1 LIEWIAFSIVFM
13 PLRGTVTR
21 AVELLAVIVVLSLV
35 VGQALGTPVGLSY
48 VETGSMEPTLEPGDG
63 FVAVPAEL
71 AGPVEEGDVVVFRAQ
86 EIQGGGLTTHRVVGE
101 TERGYVTRGD
111 ANPFTDQDGD
121 EPPVKEAQVVAVAFQ
136 PGGQVVA
143 IPGLGAAVEGTQA
156 ALETVQR
163 VLAGLF
169 GTRALLGA
177 QGLAYLFFA
186 VTALWYVVGEW
197 RAREGRDRDRSR
209 SRTAG
214 LDPRLIAAAFALL
227 LVAGATAAM
236 VAPAG
241 TQEYT
246 IVSAA
251 FESEQPTVIP
261 TGESND
267 IPYRV
272 PNGGFVPVVAYLEPA
287 SDGVDATPE
296 QVRVPP
302 RSVANATLTL
312 QAPPETGA
320 YRRYVVE
327 HRYLAVLP
335 TSTIDALYRVHPW
348 APIVVIDALLGVP
361 FYVGSVALLGRGR
374 VRRRSRDR
382 GGSSRLRR
390 LVDRYT

>member
-1 LIEWIAFSIVFM
+1 MSIKRTLSVA
-13 PLRGTVTR
+13 LQAA
-21 AVELLAVIVVLSLV
+21 AVLVVVSLV
-35 VGQALGTPVGLSY
+35 VGQFLGQPILLSY
-48 VETGSMEPTLEPGDG
+48 VETGSMQPTLSPGDG
-63 FVAVPAEL
+63 FVAIPAQI
-71 AGPVEEGDVVVFRAQ
+71 AGGIGPGDVVTFDAQ

-111 ANPFTDQDGD
+111 ANPFTDQDGG
-121 EPPVKEAQVVAVAFQ
+121 EPPVKDAQVVAVAWQ
-136 PGGQVVA
+136 VGGSVVVVPGV
-143 IPGLGAAVEGTQA
+143 GAAVEGTQA
-156 ALETVQR
+156 ALGAVQR
-163 VLAGLF
+163 TLAGLF
-169 GTRALLGA
+169 GTRALLGT

-186 VTALWYVVGEW
+186 VTALWYAVGEW

-214 LDPRLIAAAFALL
+214 LDPRLVAAAFALL
-227 LVAGATAAM
+227 LVVGATAAM
-236 VAPAG
+236 VGPAG

-246 IVSAA
+246 VVSAE
-251 FESEQPTVIP
+251 FESERPTVIP

-267 IPYRV
+267 LTYRV